1 MPQDGGNELKT
12 QTGTMHL
19 TCTQSSTHVP
29 QMSVQPFT
37 LSKRTFFF
45 YKKLHRQR
53 ERGVKLW
60 ALGPSTFFFF
70 LEPSH
75 PPFLAPIAHPQHH
88 TPMMRSVRFQ
98 PLHLL
103 WRREEWTSATG
114 VLAASY
120 RFLRFWGGSELGGG
134 GDMSQTR
141 RSTFSRVSVW
151 YHFFVPDLN
160 SGGQDRSYARCVV
173 FFVVFFFVRTSC
185 RSAHVTCH
193 PSDDIT
199 GHASLLLPFSVFKL
213 VSCLFGDSQVLI
225 SDIGIGVDIRLIPR
239 YRYSQRRLL
248 PVSAALLWP
257 FYDQELEIRNE
268 RWKQRVKLLYWII
281 HVLF

>member
-37 LSKRTFFF
+37 LSKRTFCLQKAAQAARKGCQTVGFRTQH
-45 YKKLHRQR
+45 L
-53 ERGVKLW
+53 
-60 ALGPSTFFFF
+60 FFFF
-70 LEPSH
+70 FWEPSH

-114 VLAASY
+114 ALAASY
-120 RFLRFWGGSELGGG
+120 RFCVSEGVANSGGN
-134 GDMSQTR
+134 MSQTR

-173 FFVVFFFVRTSC
+173 FVVVFFSW
-185 RSAHVTCH
+185 
-193 PSDDIT
+193 
-199 GHASLLLPFSVFKL
+199 G
-213 VSCLFGDSQVLI
+213 
-225 SDIGIGVDIRLIPR
+225 
-239 YRYSQRRLL
+239 L
-248 PVSAALLWP
+248 PVGFSFLT
-257 FYDQELEIRNE
+257 FC
-268 RWKQRVKLLYWII
+268 
-281 HVLF
+281 F